1 MTQRLSNIRINLIHL
16 AFNKTQKYINLL
28 MQFIFIIFKL
38 LRVHQWTKNLLIFV
52 PLILAQEFSELNL
65 TIFLAFFSFSFVAS
79 SLYIFNDIKDL
90 ESDRLH
96 PAKQY
101 RPIASGLIR
110 KSHSLILLIFL
121 LFSGL
126 LTAAYLNDDFFLIL
140 VIYSLLSFFYTVK
153 IKKIALLDILL
164 LSLLY
169 LLRIVSGA
177 ALLEISL
184 SNWLITFSI
193 FFFIFLASIKRFTEI
208 RNISLKKEGILLR
221 DYSQIDLDFMNI
233 LSFVSGL
240 ISVLVICLYLD
251 SENLKLLYSNSDYL
265 WISPMIILYWILNLL
280 LQSNRNNI
288 DYDPLIF
295 AMKSYSS
302 YFVIFSLSLIF
313 YISI

>member
-1 MTQRLSNIRINLIHL
+1 MMT
-16 AFNKTQKYINLL
+16 
-28 MQFIFIIFKL
+28 
-38 LRVHQWTKNLLIFV
+38 
-52 PLILAQEFSELNL
+52 
-65 TIFLAFFSFSFVAS
+65 
-79 SLYIFNDIKDL
+79 
-90 ESDRLH
+90 
-96 PAKQY
+96 
-101 RPIASGLIR
+101 
-110 KSHSLILLIFL
+110 
-121 LFSGL
+121 
-126 LTAAYLNDDFFLIL
+126 FFLIL

-164 LSLLY
+164 LSFLY

-208 RNISLKKEGILLR
+208 RNISLKKEGILFR

-265 WISPMIILYWILNLL
+265 WISPMIILYWVLNLL

-295 AMKSYSS
+295 AMRSYSS

-313 YISI
+313 YISM